1 MGCLSLHMPVSRIP
15 IGRDL
20 QSRLS
25 QGIATCM
32 RFLLVKVLLIRLCFP
47 GRPGKQATVHTS
59 SNLSRISNCDGMEYM
74 LQVHVKS
81 MCGSALSITIN
92 LKTELKY
99 VACKRCMQ

>member
-1 MGCLSLHMPVSRIP
+1 MPVSGIP

-20 QSRLS
+20 HYCIS
-25 QGIATCM
+25 QGIASCM
-32 RFLLVKVLLIRLCFP
+32 HSLLVKVLLIRLCFP

-59 SNLSRISNCDGMEYM
+59 SNLSRISNCDGMKYM

-81 MCGSALSITIN
+81 MCSSATSITIN
-92 LKTELKY
+92 LKTGLKY